1 MITILQPLL
10 LTLNRYLLTG
20 FKRVLDIVRNV

>member
-1 MITILQPLL
+1 MITLQPLL

-20 FKRVLDIVRNV
+20 FKRVLDIVKNV